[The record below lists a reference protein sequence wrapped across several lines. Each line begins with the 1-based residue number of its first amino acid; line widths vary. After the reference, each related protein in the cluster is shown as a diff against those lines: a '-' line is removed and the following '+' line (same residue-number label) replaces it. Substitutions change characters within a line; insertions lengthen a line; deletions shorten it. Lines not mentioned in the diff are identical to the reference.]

1 MISVFYQTQSQID
14 DKESS
19 RLMGLLM
26 LNVIKP
32 LELPPQLHWKLAA
45 EPELM
50 SWTIRARNYNTFV
63 ANCMLSFLALVL
75 AGVTYALYPF
85 SPSPEDFLSNILISA
100 SFYAVLFSAVLS
112 MTHQKMNYA
121 YRFTLSG
128 LEYCEWK
135 DFPKWA
141 LPVLRWTA
149 GITGIIFLYMATVD
163 PSFLIGALAGP
174 GGMGLM
180 YLKMAYSKSFRD
192 LHTEYHHHFLHW
204 TELTEIIIATN
215 RTMAEFAYSV
225 PKPNSTHRSIGSQ
238 YVFFQK
244 TEKQRVIN
252 LIKLHLPESTPCKV
266 GHVNVLN

>member
-1 MISVFYQTQSQID
+1 MFNFLKS
-14 DKESS
+14 
-19 RLMGLLM
+19 
-26 LNVIKP
+26 
-32 LELPPQLHWKLAA
+32 LELPPQLQWRRAD
-45 EPELM
+45 EPELIG
-50 SWTIRARNYNTFV
+50 WTIRARNYNTFV
-63 ANCMLSFLALVL
+63 ANGMLAFMLLLTLGASMFLYSTYHGLAEIWRWTWCILFYIVIAL
-75 AGVTYALYPF
+75 T
-85 SPSPEDFLSNILISA
+85 IS
-100 SFYAVLFSAVLS
+100 S

-121 YRFTLSG
+121 YRFTISG

-174 GGMGLM
+174 GGIGLM
-180 YLKMAYSKSFRD
+180 YLKMAYSKSYRD

-204 TELTEIIIATN
+204 RDLTIVTIANNRYMIELSYNA
-215 RTMAEFAYSV
+215 
-225 PKPNSTHRSIGSQ
+225 PKPDSNRRSIGRQ

-244 TEKQRVIN
+244 TEKQRVIDF
-252 LIKLHLPESTPCKV
+252 IKLHLPESTPCRV

>member
-1 MISVFYQTQSQID
+1 MF
-14 DKESS
+14 K
-19 RLMGLLM
+19 LF
-26 LNVIKP
+26 KP
-32 LELPPQLHWKLAA
+32 LELPPQLHWKRAD

-63 ANCMLSFLALVL
+63 ANCMFSFLAVVL
-75 AGVTYALYPF
+75 IGV
-85 SPSPEDFLSNILISA
+85 SLIIHSVFEGMSQPWRTVWPI
-100 SFYAVLFSAVLS
+100 SFFILFSCLILS

-204 TELTEIIIATN
+204 TELTEVIIATN
-215 RTMAEFAYSV
+215 RAMAEFAYSV

>member
-1 MISVFYQTQSQID
+1 MIKLFS
-14 DKESS
+14 
-19 RLMGLLM
+19 
-26 LNVIKP
+26 P
-32 LELPPQLHWKLAA
+32 LELPPQLNWKFADKPA
-45 EPELM
+45 LM
-50 SWTIRARNYNTFV
+50 EWAIRARNYNTTI
-63 ANCMLSFLALVL
+63 ANCIFAFMTA
-75 AGVTYALYPF
+75 
-85 SPSPEDFLSNILISA
+85 LISLLTYIGHSSKTISSS
-100 SFYAVLFSAVLS
+100 SFSELLVSILFFTTLLLTIST

-141 LPVLRWTA
+141 LPVLRWMI

-163 PSFLIGALAGP
+163 PAFLIGALMGP

-180 YLKMAYSKSFRD
+180 YLKMAYSKSYRD

-204 TELTEIIIATN
+204 TELTEVIIATN
-215 RTMAEFAYSV
+215 RTMMEFAYSV

-244 TEKQRVIN
+244 TEKQRVID
-252 LIKLHLPESTPCKV
+252 LIKLHLPESTPCRV
-266 GHVNVLN
+266 RHVNVLN